1 MSTGPAVP
9 QFIIVP
15 RTGIQLCRRL
25 PLSHMS
31 QVPDQIKDKIWDA
44 AQKIGVSPKKDD
56 EPGLAAAKPR
66 GAAANI
72 LLPLVAG
79 YACVDEGVETTG
91 WMACDQ
97 TNPAFFRLLKVG
109 SEWHVDLLID
119 TQSGGGSMVSNR
131 IPCIV
136 SYGATLLRREQE
148 LCNFYV
154 EDYTKPK
161 NVVGSLV
168 IDYGNSGCAAIFCPD
183 DAAPGSVRAMAL
195 PTPFD
200 PPQTNADI
208 RTSGPILKSTMFVL
222 WAPESE
228 LTPPWVVYGQQA
240 EQLMAAEDPLIT
252 SLYAPKKYVRDWPE
266 HLKALEPT
274 TPFRGKI
281 GQRDGLFPK
290 QLFVQHGIDQLLE
303 LILAGLTNPNRASL
317 DPVLY
322 PQVRKLLLTYPLTWR
337 EAEKKLFRKMFRNAA
352 DRLFQHDPEVGSQF
366 GVELVCSEPVA
377 VATYALWEHLF
388 NYYNYG
394 KKGQNLRAPSLASS
408 SLGNS
413 TGEPRL
419 RMLIVDIGGGSTD
432 IALLDAHWEVV
443 PEKDDNEHVA
453 VTFHQAE
460 WARFNRAGD
469 RISHLI
475 ATAILEY
482 MRTRYGIRESLDF
495 EVRATNPAF
504 TLERQRVAVSMI
516 MQYAEQ
522 AKAALVKNAEEA
534 KAAGVETVQPWRLS
548 KDDEEKLKQQFIS
561 VITQQED
568 SQPDSGYGF
577 ELSLP
582 VLEKWVELDRRS
594 KTTGGEPGFMDI
606 FVYLGELAAQCKRQQ
621 KEINLVIL
629 SGRTTRLPFLRRLA
643 AEALGMPWH
652 RIRTVGE
659 LLPDELKAADHAE
672 MDKLAVVYGGH
683 LFKNGEPIRFSFSES
698 AEVEC
703 FQRVIGIASETPSGM
718 RISRVFVSP
727 GERGSRTIPVKVAA
741 NRTIRIGQAFRE
753 DSDVDLMGV
762 LHNSTAEDR
771 EVDIDVISD
780 FQVTMKR
787 GRKSEGVTYTEWVSG
802 GANDIRD
809 NFNDTGRIDC
819 EPEGFIRG
827 IVRSN
832 QDEWMMR

>member
-25 PLSHMS
+25 PLRHMD
-31 QVPDQIKDKIWDA
+31 QLPDAMKDKIWDA
-44 AQKIGVSPKKDD
+44 AQKIGFGSETDA
-56 EPGLAAAKPR
+56 EPGRAPAKPK
-66 GAAANI
+66 GPAANI

-79 YACVDEGVETTG
+79 YACVDEGVESTG
-91 WMACDQ
+91 WLACDQ

-136 SYGATLLRREQE
+136 SYGTSLLRREQE
-148 LCNFYV
+148 LCSFYV
-154 EDYTKPK
+154 EEYSKPK

-183 DAAPGSVRAMAL
+183 DAAPGSVRAMVL

-200 PPQTNADI
+200 PPQATADA

-240 EQLMAAEDPLIT
+240 ERLMAAEDPLIT

-266 HLKALEPT
+266 HLRALEPT
-274 TPFRGKI
+274 TTFRGKI

-290 QLFVQHGIDQLLE
+290 QMFVQHGIDQLLE
-303 LILAGLTNPNRASL
+303 LILAALTNPNRASL
-317 DPVLY
+317 DPDLY
-322 PQVRKLLLTYPLTWR
+322 PQVRRLLLTYPLTWR
-337 EAEKKLFRKMFRNAA
+337 EAEKRLFRKMFRDAA
-352 DRLFQHDPEVGSQF
+352 DRVFQHDPELDSQF
-366 GVELVCSEPVA
+366 GIELVCSEPVA

-388 NYYNYG
+388 YYYSYG

-432 IALLDAHWEVV
+432 IALLDAHWDVV
-443 PEKDDNEHVA
+443 PEKDDLEHVA

-495 EVRATNPAF
+495 EVPATNPGF
-504 TLERQRVAVSMI
+504 TLEKKREAVSTI
-516 MQYAEQ
+516 MQY
-522 AKAALVKNAEEA
+522 AEEA
-534 KAAGVETVQPWRLS
+534 KAALVATGQPWRLGT
-548 KDDEEKLKQQFIS
+548 DPENTLRKLFS
-561 VITQQED
+561 PVITQQED
-568 SQPDSGYGF
+568 APRESGAGF

-582 VLEKWVELDRRS
+582 VLQKWVELDRRS

-606 FVYLGELAAQCKRQQ
+606 FVYLRELSAQCRRQRR
-621 KEINLVIL
+621 EIDLVIL
-629 SGRTTRLPFLRRLA
+629 SGRTTRLPFLRRFA
-643 AEALGMPWH
+643 AEALGVPWH

-659 LLPDELKAADHAE
+659 LLPDGLKAADHAE

-683 LFKNGEPIRFSFSES
+683 LFKNGGPIRFSFSES
-698 AEVEC
+698 TQVER

-718 RISRVFVSP
+718 RIGRVFVSP
-727 GERGSRTIPVKVAA
+727 GDPAPRTITVKVPA
-741 NRTIRIGQAFRE
+741 NRTLRIGQAFRE
-753 DSDVDLMGV
+753 DSDVDLVGV
-762 LHNSTAEDR
+762 LQNSSAEDR
-771 EVDIDVISD
+771 EVDVDVIAD
-780 FQVTMKR
+780 FHVEMKR
-787 GRKSEGVTYTEWVSG
+787 GRKAEGVTYTEWVSG
-802 GANDIRD
+802 GTGDIRD

-819 EPEGFIRG
+819 EPDGFIRG
-827 IVRSN
+827 IVLQN

>member
-15 RTGIQLCRRL
+15 RTGIQMCRRL
-25 PLSHMS
+25 PLRHMD
-31 QVPDQIKDKIWDA
+31 QLPDAMKDKIWDA
-44 AQKIGVSPKKDD
+44 AQKVGVGPETDA
-56 EPGLAAAKPR
+56 EPGRAAAKPK
-66 GAAANI
+66 GPAANI

-79 YACVDEGVETTG
+79 YACVDEGVESTG
-91 WMACDQ
+91 WLACDQ

-154 EDYTKPK
+154 EDYSKPK

-183 DAAPGSVRAMAL
+183 DAAPGSVRAMPL

-200 PPQTNADI
+200 PPQTTADA

-240 EQLMAAEDPLIT
+240 EQLMAGADPLIT

-274 TPFRGKI
+274 TTFRGKI

-290 QLFVQHGIDQLLE
+290 QMFVQHGIDQLLE
-303 LILAGLTNPNRASL
+303 IILAGLTNPNRASL
-317 DPVLY
+317 DPDLY

-337 EAEKKLFRKMFRNAA
+337 EAEKKLFRKMFRDAA
-352 DRLFQHDPEVGSQF
+352 DRVFQHDPEVGSQF

-388 NYYNYG
+388 YYYSYG

-432 IALLDAHWEVV
+432 IAVLDAHWEVV
-443 PEKDDNEHVA
+443 PEKDDLEHVA

-495 EVRATNPAF
+495 EVPATNPGF
-504 TLERQRVAVSMI
+504 TLEKKRAAVSTI
-516 MQYAEQ
+516 MRY
-522 AKAALVKNAEEA
+522 AEEA
-534 KAAGVETVQPWRLS
+534 KAALVATGQPWRLGTDPENTLRDLFS
-548 KDDEEKLKQQFIS
+548 P

-568 SQPDSGYGF
+568 APRESGDGF

-582 VLEKWVELDRRS
+582 VLQKWVELDRRS

-606 FVYLGELAAQCKRQQ
+606 FVYLGELAAQCRRQRR
-621 KEINLVIL
+621 EIDLVIL
-629 SGRTTRLPFLRRLA
+629 SGRTTRLPFLRRFA
-643 AEALGMPWH
+643 AEALGVPWH

-659 LLPDELKAADHAE
+659 LLPDGLKAADHAE

-683 LFKNGEPIRFSFSES
+683 LFKNGGPIRFSFGES
-698 AEVEC
+698 TQVER

-718 RISRVFVSP
+718 RIGRVFVSP
-727 GERGSRTIPVKVAA
+727 GDPAPRTITVKVPA
-741 NRTIRIGQAFRE
+741 NRTLRIGQAFRE
-753 DSDVDLMGV
+753 DSDVDLVGV
-762 LHNSTAEDR
+762 LQNSSAEDR
-771 EVDIDVISD
+771 EVDVDVIAD
-780 FQVTMKR
+780 FHVEMKR
-787 GRKSEGVTYTEWVSG
+787 GRKAEGVTYTEWVSG
-802 GANDIRD
+802 GTGDIRD

-819 EPEGFIRG
+819 EPEGIIRG
-827 IVRSN
+827 IVLSN

>member
-1 MSTGPAVP
+1 MSVGPAVP

-25 PLSHMS
+25 PLRHM
-31 QVPDQIKDKIWDA
+31 DQLPAIKEKIWDA
-44 AQKIGVSPKKDD
+44 AQKIGV
-56 EPGLAAAKPR
+56 GLETDVDSSQAAAKPK
-66 GAAANI
+66 GPAANI

-79 YACVDEGVETTG
+79 YACVDQGVETTG
-91 WMACDQ
+91 WLACDQ
-97 TNPAFFRLLKVG
+97 SNPAFFRLLKVG

-154 EDYTKPK
+154 EEYSKPR

-200 PPQTNADI
+200 PPQTAADA

-228 LTPPWVVYGQQA
+228 LTAPWVVYGQRA
-240 EQLMAAEDPLIT
+240 EQLMATEDPLIT

-266 HLKALEPT
+266 HLRALEPT
-274 TPFRGKI
+274 TTFRGKI

-290 QLFVQHGIDQLLE
+290 QMFVQHGIDQLLE
-303 LILAGLTNPNRASL
+303 LILAALTNPNRASL
-317 DPVLY
+317 DPDLY
-322 PQVRKLLLTYPLTWR
+322 PQVRRLLLTYPLTWR
-337 EAEKKLFRKMFRNAA
+337 EAEKKLFRKMFRDAA
-352 DRLFQHDPEVGSQF
+352 DRVFQHDPEVASQF
-366 GVELVCSEPVA
+366 GIELVCSEPVA

-388 NYYNYG
+388 YYYSYS
-394 KKGQNLRAPSLASS
+394 KKGQNLRAPSLAGS

-413 TGEPRL
+413 AGEPRL

-443 PEKDDNEHVA
+443 PEKDDLEHVA

-495 EVRATNPAF
+495 EVPATNPSF
-504 TLERQRVAVSMI
+504 TLEKKRAAVSTI
-516 MQYAEQ
+516 MQYAEE
-522 AKAALVKNAEEA
+522 AKMALVTT
-534 KAAGVETVQPWRLS
+534 GQPWRLGTDPEDTLRDIFS
-548 KDDEEKLKQQFIS
+548 TVIS
-561 VITQQED
+561 QQEGG
-568 SQPDSGYGF
+568 PRDSGAGF

-582 VLEKWVELDRRS
+582 VLQKWVELDRRS
-594 KTTGGEPGFMDI
+594 KITGGEPGFMDI
-606 FVYLGELAAQCKRQQ
+606 FVYLGELAAQCRRQRR
-621 KEINLVIL
+621 EIDLVIL
-629 SGRTTRLPFLRRLA
+629 SGRTTRLPFLRRFA
-643 AEALGMPWH
+643 AEALGVPWH

-659 LLPDELKAADHAE
+659 LIPDGLKAADHAE

-683 LFKNGEPIRFSFSES
+683 LFKNGGPIRFSFSES
-698 AEVEC
+698 TQVER
-703 FQRVIGIASETPSGM
+703 FNRVIGIASETPSGM
-718 RISRVFVSP
+718 RIGRVFVSP
-727 GERGSRTIPVKVAA
+727 GDPAPRTITVKVPA
-741 NRTIRIGQAFRE
+741 NRTLRIGQAFRE
-753 DSDVDLMGV
+753 DSDVDLVGV
-762 LHNSTAEDR
+762 LQNSSAEDR
-771 EVDIDVISD
+771 EVDIDVIAD
-780 FQVTMKR
+780 FDVEMKR
-787 GRKSEGVTYTEWVSG
+787 GRKADGVTYTEWVSG
-802 GANDIRD
+802 GTGDIRD

-827 IVRSN
+827 IVLSN